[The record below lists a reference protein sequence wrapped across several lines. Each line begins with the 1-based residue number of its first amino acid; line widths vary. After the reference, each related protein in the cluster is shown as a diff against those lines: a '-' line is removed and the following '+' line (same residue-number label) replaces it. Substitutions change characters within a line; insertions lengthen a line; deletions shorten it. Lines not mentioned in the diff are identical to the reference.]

1 MWTKFLITKFWKE
14 IKHPSYILLI
24 TNYERKILNLMSG
37 WQRYWKKIFFQHLST
52 RFKSLKAATF
62 PFLNILEYDIL
73 SNIYIAIS
81 ELKFMKTFPDIVG
94 NPVQIDEEFYKN
106 LQAALKY
113 CLVTTM

>member
-1 MWTKFLITKFWKE
+1 MWTKFLIIKFWKE

-24 TNYERKILNLMSG
+24 TNYERKILNLLSG
-37 WQRYWKKIFFQHLST
+37 WQRYWKKICFQNSNT
-52 RFKSLKAATF
+52 RFKALKAATF

-81 ELKFMKTFPDIVG
+81 EFKFMKTFPDIVG